1 MAAANTSGGGSAS
14 RDAKQKKSGG
24 SSTSATA
31 STSRTSATA
40 STRATSGGKFT
51 LTELFGEE
59 EDATTIAEAKVNL
72 LKSVL
77 WRRVAGGLLKR
88 SEDLEGN
95 LFVELRVYNKAD
107 IINVKAHQRY
117 WKAAVNLR
125 YQVDDSAPELD
136 ALHTFIKLAKAK
148 FTHEGTFQL
157 DNVKYE

>member
-1 MAAANTSGGGSAS
+1 MANTSGGGSVS

-24 SSTSATA
+24 SGTSTTA
-31 STSRTSATA
+31 STSRTP
-40 STRATSGGKFT
+40 TRATSGGKFT

-77 WRRVAGGLLKR
+77 WRRVAGGLIKR

-95 LFVELRVYNKAD
+95 LFVELRVYNKTD
-107 IINVKAHQRY
+107 ILNVKAHQRY